1 MLMPLSLQTESQMFS
16 RVPFLDADSSQT
28 DALHCQEVT
37 PMTLLSHT
45 ALRVYWH
52 TIKSDCHGFSNT
64 FYCKYIIYLLKGQG
78 ASSPSNYLSVS

>member
-1 MLMPLSLQTESQMFS
+1 MVMLLPLQKESQVFS

-28 DALHCQEVT
+28 GVLHCQEVT
-37 PMTLLSHT
+37 PMTLFSHT

-64 FYCKYIIYLLKGQG
+64 SYCKYIIYLLKGQVV
-78 ASSPSNYLSVS
+78 SSPSNYLSVS